1 MHCLLVLQCLEV
13 ISLLLAWR
21 HDDNTNN
28 KNWRILVITISIVV
42 TLIIVDTSIVRVS
55 SLIAWRFL
63 HDWKNITLFIAMS
76 SAYAICY
83 YFVLEFI
90 KGRGEKELGYARGK
104 MRLSAATFRKIVSII
119 QYVIT
124 AILIFVI
131 LQLLLYSQYS
141 TVAIT
146 AITAVSYT
154 TAAVMIGLLA
164 YLFFS
169 WFNQNRRSGSGG
181 LTVFLYGISSVALV
195 LNTVL
200 GLALLYTLS
209 RYKPAVVGPRAANYN
224 IVISSPIDSTLNT
237 LYIATS
243 ILGFIL
249 MWSATAILL
258 RSYSKRLGKVKYWFL
273 VSIPLVYFIS
283 QFVAL
288 FSNQLAS
295 VIALSPILFT
305 LLFVFSKPVGG
316 ILFGTAFYSIG
327 RSGISSSPHR
337 NFVRDYM
344 TLAAYGVVLFFVSS
358 QNTVTQ
364 PTYPPFGVIAAS
376 FVGLSAYM
384 MFLGLYSSAIS
395 VSQDVKLRQSIRRSA
410 LEEVK
415 FLESIGTAQMEQEL
429 QKRVLTIAKK
439 NSDNMIEETGVQPS
453 LSEDDIKQY
462 LGEVIKEIKTKKA

>member
-1 MHCLLVLQCLEV
+1 MQYCHIIHHIEVTILLLV
-13 ISLLLAWR
+13 R
-21 HDDNTNN
+21 GHHN
-28 KNWRILVITISIVV
+28 KIGRILPLVISIVIAV
-42 TLIIVDTSIVRVS
+42 IIFDTSIVKVS
-55 SLIAWRFL
+55 DLVAWRFV
-63 HDWKNITLFIAMS
+63 HDWKNISIFIAMS

-104 MRLSAATFRKIVSII
+104 MRLSAATFRKVVSII

-124 AILIFVI
+124 AILIFIILQVI
-131 LQLLLYSQYS
+131 LYSKFS
-141 TVAIT
+141 TAATTVVMAI
-146 AITAVSYT
+146 SYT
-154 TAAVMIGLLA
+154 TAAVTMGLLA

-169 WFNQNRRSGSGG
+169 WFNENRKSAGG
-181 LTVFLYGISSVALV
+181 FTVLLYGVSSAALV
-195 LNTVL
+195 MNTVT

-209 RYKPAVVGPRAANYN
+209 RYKPMMIGPRAGSVTIGIGGSLDSILN
-224 IVISSPIDSTLNT
+224 PI
-237 LYIATS
+237 YIGTS

-258 RSYSKRLGKVKYWFL
+258 HSYSKRLGKAKYWFL

-283 QFVAL
+283 QFLTL
-288 FSNQLAS
+288 FSSQLTS

-305 LLFVFSKPVGG
+305 LLFIFSKPVGG
-316 ILFGTAFYSIG
+316 ILFGAAFYSIG
-327 RSGISSSPHR
+327 RRSTGNSSPQGS
-337 NFVRDYM
+337 FVRDYM

-358 QNTVTQ
+358 QNTVAQ

-395 VSQDVKLRQSIRRSA
+395 VSQDVKLRQSIRKSA
-410 LEEVK
+410 IQEAK

-439 NSDNMIEETGVQPS
+439 NSDSMIEETGVQPS
-453 LSEDDIKQY
+453 LSEHDMKQY
-462 LGEVIKEIKTKKA
+462 LEEVLIEIKASKT

>member
-1 MHCLLVLQCLEV
+1 VIFSLLV
-13 ISLLLAWR
+13 R
-21 HDDNTNN
+21 RYDND
-28 KNWRILVITISIVV
+28 KSWRILAVIISLAVAV
-42 TLIIVDTSIVRVS
+42 IIVDTSIVKVS
-55 SLIAWRFL
+55 DLVRWQFI
-63 HDWKNITLFIAMS
+63 HDWKSIILFISMS
-76 SAYAICY
+76 SVYGISY

-124 AILIFVI
+124 AILIFII
-131 LQLLLYSQYS
+131 LQIVLYSQYS

-146 AITAVSYT
+146 AITTISYA
-154 TAAVMIGLLA
+154 TATVMMGLLA
-164 YLFFS
+164 YLFFI
-169 WFNQNRRSGSGG
+169 WFNQNRRSGSGF
-181 LTVFLYGISSVALV
+181 TIFFYGISTVALLLNTVIGLALIYTLSLYKPAIVGSHATSLTIGITKPVDRV
-195 LNTVL
+195 LNTSYV
-200 GLALLYTLS
+200 S
-209 RYKPAVVGPRAANYN
+209 
-224 IVISSPIDSTLNT
+224 
-237 LYIATS
+237 TS

-283 QFVAL
+283 QFLTL
-288 FSNQLAS
+288 FSNQLAA
-295 VIALSPILFT
+295 ILALYPVLFT

-316 ILFGTAFYSIG
+316 ILFGAAFYSIG
-327 RSGISSSPHR
+327 RTGTSPQG

-358 QNTVTQ
+358 QITVAQ
-364 PTYPPFGVIAAS
+364 PTYPPFGAIAAS

-395 VSQDVKLRQSIRRSA
+395 VSQDVKLRQSIRKSA
-410 LEEVK
+410 IQEVK

-429 QKRVLTIAKK
+429 QKRVLTIAKQ
-439 NSDNMIEETGVQPS
+439 NSDNMIDETGVQPS
-453 LSEDDIKQY
+453 LTENDMKQY
-462 LGEVIKEIKTKKA
+462 LEEVIREIKVTRA